1 MIYVVNPILK
11 ELFMKQNVYCA
22 LGSALFMALAF
33 MFSGCEDHTIGEAI
47 FSDDGGSDE
56 GNSQQAGNVAPAT
69 TAKSSSYSSSNI
81 SGTWKGRAGTGQSGT
96 TLRLSQ
102 NGNSLSGSWTWGAG
116 DTRSCSGSKSG
127 NSVVLKDKRSD
138 GDTWHLTVSSDGSRL
153 SGSGSKYGGGSYN
166 VSFSR

>member
-1 MIYVVNPILK
+1 
-11 ELFMKQNVYCA
+11 MKQNVCCA
-22 LGSALFMALAF
+22 FGCALFMALVF

-47 FSDDGGSDE
+47 FSDDGGSGE
-56 GNSQQAGNVAPAT
+56 GDSQQAVSVAPVT
-69 TAKSSSYSSSNI
+69 TAKSSSYSYSSSNI
-81 SGTWKGRAGTGQSGT
+81 AGTWKGRAGTGQSST

-127 NSVVLKDKRSD
+127 NSVVLKDNRSD

-153 SGSGSKYGGGSYN
+153 SGAGSKYGGGSYN